1 MNQANQI
8 YEEIKIQFPNHNNLI
23 NKDDI
28 INKLIKNN
36 LNKNE
41 IINDINNKI
50 KEIEQKE
57 KEAKAEQI
65 YDELNLNNI
74 NIDKNEVIEIIKNKN
89 FDKEEIQK
97 WIDEKAQKQNKEKAQ
112 NLYNNLRNAQNLDF
126 SKCPNEEAILNKIIE
141 LKFNENEIRNFFK
154 KEDDPYEKLVQKI
167 FDQIEDEYNVTGFIE
182 EEAAKDKIRE
192 IIENNNGD
200 EEKSKQAAQ
209 DWITEELV
217 NGVN

>member
-154 KEDDPYEKLVQKI
+154 TAKNE
-167 FDQIEDEYNVTGFIE
+167 EDEEEDPKVMEIFNELEDGYNLTSLKE
-182 EEAAKDKIRE
+182 KEE
-192 IIENNNGD
+192 IIE
-200 EEKSKQAAQ
+200 K
-209 DWITEELV
+209 IIELKCDRDKINEWV
-217 NGVN
+217 EAIISGEA